1 MDKKYITLF
10 KDLAQATAVTAE
22 TVMDYDREKEDTKGL
37 ETATMMRDDYQALAN
52 TITDAGD
59 DYVPTKS
66 DAAKLLV
73 GTMIM
78 ANQLQT
84 KIDNLKK
91 AMAGYQND
99 LIPKLQAVVDAED
112 DEAVRKIV
120 EEKFIIE
127 DNK

>member
-59 DYVPTKS
+59 NYVPTKS

-112 DEAVRKIV
+112 DEAVRKIA

-127 DNK
+127 DNE